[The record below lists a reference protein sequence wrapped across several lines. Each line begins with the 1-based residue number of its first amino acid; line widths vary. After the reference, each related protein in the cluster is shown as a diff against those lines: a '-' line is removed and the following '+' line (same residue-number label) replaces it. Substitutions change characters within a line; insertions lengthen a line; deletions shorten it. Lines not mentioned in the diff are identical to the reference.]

1 MITKSESQLTYM
13 LKTLSIVHIAE
24 RKPNN
29 MADVQIINHK
39 TMQPFTPDSFH
50 KLTKVFWNTHKDLVV
65 DKYNKKGE
73 WIASVPKPLTIE
85 KFCEYAEIS
94 IEVFKYLET
103 QPEYKDACEML
114 KTNIY
119 ARTMEGGLLGDFN
132 AALTQKMM
140 EQHSPKVYSPVQ
152 NGGANGGV
160 NISVSIMP
168 VANIEQIKQF
178 ETKHLIE
185 DKEDKFDFND
195 ISATEVKDNE

>member
-1 MITKSESQLTYM
+1 
-13 LKTLSIVHIAE
+13 
-24 RKPNN
+24 
-29 MADVQIINHK
+29 MADIQIINHK
-39 TMQPFTPDSFH
+39 TMQPFTPDSFYQ
-50 KLTKVFWNTHKDLVV
+50 LTRTFWNTYKDQVV

-103 QPEYKDACEML
+103 QAEYKDACEML

-119 ARTMEGGLLGDFN
+119 ARTMEGGLLGDYN
-132 AALTQKMM
+132 ANLTQKMM
-140 EQHSPKVYSPVQ
+140 EQHSPKVYSPV
-152 NGGANGGV
+152 NTGVGGG
-160 NISVSIMP
+160 NIKVVVMP
-168 VANIEQIKQF
+168 IASAEQIKQF
-178 ETKHLIE
+178 ESKHLVE